1 MILGFNENFEAFIEA
16 QFPNGLY
23 ESFNLK
29 ASDLMNIYT
38 LHRMDKNE
46 PNFFQMEIREFTV
59 ASFFTGFSLK
69 HYVGRPDYT
78 ITVFF
83 SNEEMTQETSPIDY
97 DFEGKLRKIAYEI
110 LSKKDEQNSKEL
122 LKDYYVKLENQEL
135 EPYWDEY
142 NEDEITKLVPLPSKG
157 ISEESI
163 SESSPIDLA
172 PMVTTQTNENSKDK
186 DYYKLENEVLKIEI
200 ESLEMLL
207 KEKSEKITE
216 LTQKE
221 KTPESSDMEDWK
233 SKYEKLEEY
242 NQILTENVDKLT
254 EINSKYDKEIKR
266 LTNNESELQ
275 IKLESKG
282 TLINELT
289 RKLEKITKEMERYKE
304 TKDDAIE
311 YYQVIEVLKKEN
323 KDLKQDNDQLKKDNE
338 IHLDSLADLKLKLRE
353 FKQKISSEV
362 NAQDNL
368 REEFID
374 LKKEIKVLRRERDHY
389 KAIIKER
396 NLL

>member
-1 MILGFNENFEAFIEA
+1 MVLGFNENFEAFIEA
-16 QFPNGLY
+16 QFPNDLS

-59 ASFFTGFSLK
+59 ASFFTGISLK
-69 HYVGRPDYT
+69 HYVGRPDYA

-110 LSKKDEQNSKEL
+110 LPKKDEQNSKEL

-163 SESSPIDLA
+163 SESSPLDLV
-172 PMVTTQTNENSKDK
+172 PMATTQTNENSKDE

-200 ESLEMLL
+200 ESLDMLL

-323 KDLKQDNDQLKKDNE
+323 KVLKQDNEQLKKDNE

-353 FKQKISSEV
+353 FKQKASSEV

-389 KAIIKER
+389 KAIIKEH

>member
-1 MILGFNENFEAFIEA
+1 MVLGFNENFEAFIEA
-16 QFPNGLY
+16 QFPNDLS

-69 HYVGRPDYT
+69 HYVGRPDYA

-97 DFEGKLRKIAYEI
+97 DFEGKLRKIAYDI
-110 LSKKDEQNSKEL
+110 LPKKDELSSKEL
-122 LKDYYVKLENQEL
+122 LKDYYVKLENQEI
-135 EPYWDEY
+135 EPYWEEY

-172 PMVTTQTNENSKDK
+172 PMATTQTNENSKDE
-186 DYYKLENEVLKIEI
+186 DYYKLENEVLKTEI

-207 KEKSEKITE
+207 KEKSEKISE
-216 LTQKE
+216 LTHKE
-221 KTPESSDMEDWK
+221 KTSESSDMEEWK

-254 EINSKYDKEIKR
+254 EITSKYDKEIKR

-275 IKLESKG
+275 KKIRIKG
-282 TLINELT
+282 NT
-289 RKLEKITKEMERYKE
+289 
-304 TKDDAIE
+304 
-311 YYQVIEVLKKEN
+311 
-323 KDLKQDNDQLKKDNE
+323 
-338 IHLDSLADLKLKLRE
+338 H
-353 FKQKISSEV
+353 
-362 NAQDNL
+362 
-368 REEFID
+368 
-374 LKKEIKVLRRERDHY
+374 
-389 KAIIKER
+389 
-396 NLL
+396 

>member
-1 MILGFNENFEAFIEA
+1 MVLGFNENFEAFIEA
-16 QFPNGLY
+16 QFPNDLS

-69 HYVGRPDYT
+69 HYVGRPDYA

-97 DFEGKLRKIAYEI
+97 DFEGKLRKIAYDI
-110 LSKKDEQNSKEL
+110 LPKKDELSSKEL
-122 LKDYYVKLENQEL
+122 LKDYYVKLENQEI
-135 EPYWDEY
+135 EPYWEEY

-163 SESSPIDLA
+163 SESSAIDLA
-172 PMVTTQTNENSKDK
+172 PMATIQNNENIKDD
-186 DYYKLENEVLKIEI
+186 DYYRLENEVLKTEI

-207 KEKSEKITE
+207 KEKSETIKE
-216 LTQKE
+216 LTEKE
-221 KTPESSDMEDWK
+221 KKFESSGMEEWK

-254 EINSKYDKEIKR
+254 EITSKYDKEIKR

-275 IKLESKG
+275 KKLESKG

-289 RKLEKITKEMERYKE
+289 RKLEKITKELEGYKE

-311 YYQVIEVLKKEN
+311 YYQVMEVLKKEN
-323 KDLKQDNDQLKKDNE
+323 KVLKQDNEQLKKDNE

-353 FKQKISSEV
+353 FKQKVSSEV

-389 KAIIKER
+389 KAIIKEH

>member
-69 HYVGRPDYT
+69 HYVGRPDYA

-157 ISEESI
+157 ISEETI
-163 SESSPIDLA
+163 SESSPKHLA
-172 PMVTTQTNENSKDK
+172 HIVTKQTNENSKDK

>member
-1 MILGFNENFEAFIEA
+1 MILGFNENFEAIIEA
-16 QFPNGLY
+16 QFPNDLSQ
-23 ESFNLK
+23 SFNLK

-69 HYVGRPDYT
+69 HYVGRPDYA

-83 SNEEMTQETSPIDY
+83 SNEEMTVETSPIDY
-97 DFEGKLRKIAYEI
+97 DFEGKLRKIAYDI
-110 LSKKDEQNSKEL
+110 LPKKDEQNSKEL

-135 EPYWDEY
+135 ETYWDEY

-157 ISEESI
+157 ISEKSI
-163 SESSPIDLA
+163 SESDPLDLA
-172 PMVTTQTNENSKDK
+172 PMATTQTNEKNKDD

-254 EINSKYDKEIKR
+254 EINSKYDKEIKI

-275 IKLESKG
+275 KKLESKG

-289 RKLEKITKEMERYKE
+289 RKLEKITKEIEGYKE

-311 YYQVIEVLKKEN
+311 YYQVMEVFKKEN
-323 KDLKQDNDQLKKDNE
+323 KVLKQDNEQLKKDNE

-353 FKQKISSEV
+353 FKQKVSSEV

-389 KAIIKER
+389 KAIIKEH